1 MTKTDLLIVGGGPA
15 GMSAATEAASH
26 GVHCH
31 LVDENPALGGQIYRQ
46 AGAADHHQ
54 TDRDDTLARK
64 VERRDDRITI
74 LREASAV
81 AVFDGRKVALSRKNS
96 TELVDTDVLILA
108 SGAYEY
114 VPPFPGWT
122 LPGVMT
128 PGSAQIL
135 AKTMGVSPGKRL
147 LLSGSGPFLLAVASS
162 LLKVDVEIVAI
173 LEASPRWPWVT
184 LPFRAWKNLDKWKE
198 GWQYVSELRNA
209 GIRIRHGRIVV
220 SANGDNDLT
229 SVSHAAVDRDWHP
242 DRSKV
247 ETEDVDTLCV
257 GYGFVPRVF
266 LAQLA
271 GCELEYRSEIGGWI
285 PRRNADMCTTVPNIL
300 SAGDGAGVA
309 GVLVATLEGRLAGLV
324 AARRLEAIG
333 DAELTSLRR
342 PIDAELKR
350 LTPFRKALD
359 RISRIRPG
367 LNSLVDDE
375 TVVCRC
381 EELRWK
387 QVRESVAFGG
397 TNFRTL
403 KVQSRVGM
411 GPCQGRFCW
420 PAMARL
426 VAEQSGCDPKDV
438 GPSSPRPP
446 IRPVT
451 LGALAAGVGGES

>member
-1 MTKTDLLIVGGGPA
+1 MKKTSLLILGGGPA
-15 GMSAATEAASH
+15 GMSAAVEAASH

-46 AGAADHHQ
+46 KTGGHRPEPGHDN
-54 TDRDDTLARK
+54 TLARQ
-64 VERRDDRITI
+64 VESHHDHITVLRD
-74 LREASAV
+74 AAAFAV
-81 AVFDGRKVALSRKNS
+81 LDGRKVALSQNNS
-96 TELVDTDVLILA
+96 TETVETDVLILA
-108 SGAYEY
+108 PGAYEY

-147 LLSGSGPFLLAVASS
+147 LLSGTGPFLLAVACS
-162 LLKVDVEIVAI
+162 LLKVDVKIVGI
-173 LEASPRWPWVT
+173 LEASPRWPWLT
-184 LPFRAWKNLDKWKE
+184 LPFRSWKNLDKWKE
-198 GWQYVSELRNA
+198 GWQYISQLRRA

-220 SANGDNDLT
+220 AANGDNDLT
-229 SVSHAAVDRDWHP
+229 SVSHAPVDGNWYP
-242 DRSKV
+242 DRSRV
-247 ETEDVDTLCV
+247 ETEHVDTLCV
-257 GYGFVPRVF
+257 GYGFVPRIF

-285 PRRNADMCTTVPNIL
+285 PHRNADMSTTVPNIL
-300 SAGDGAGVA
+300 SVGDGAGVA
-309 GVLVATLEGRLAGLV
+309 GVLVASLEGRLAGLV
-324 AARRLEAIG
+324 AARRLGAIG
-333 DAELTSLRR
+333 AAELTVLRK

-350 LTPFRKALD
+350 LTSFRKALD
-359 RISRIRPG
+359 SISRIRPG

-375 TVVCRC
+375 TIVCRC

-387 QVRESVAFGG
+387 QIQESVAFGG

-403 KVQSRVGM
+403 KVQSRLGM

-420 PAMARL
+420 PATARL
-426 VAEQSGCDPKDV
+426 IAGNNSCHPQDL
-438 GPSSPRPP
+438 GPASPRPP

-451 LGALAAGVGGES
+451 LGALSACAGEKA